1 MAPDEP
7 IELEGITVSQ
17 PDWWSEHADVME
29 EAMAVIRFEESE
41 AAGRSEG
48 EGEDRPMQRLT
59 YSVDEAAEVLGISRT
74 SAYEAI
80 RKGEIP
86 HIKIGKRILIP
97 ITMINDLLHSA
108 GGTEAQNTDELGN

>member
-1 MAPDEP
+1 MARDDP
-7 IELEGITVSQ
+7 IELEGITISQ
-17 PDWWSEHADVME
+17 PDWWTEHVDVME
-29 EAMAVIRFEESE
+29 EAMAIIRFEENE

-48 EGEDRPMQRLT
+48 EGEDRPVQRLT
-59 YSVDEAAEVLGISRT
+59 YSVDEAAELLGISRT

-97 ITMINDLLHSA
+97 KSALTNLLQ
-108 GGTEAQNTDELGN
+108 TQ